1 MLKRKLI
8 NLLNWDYRMSS
19 FRTLFALSMLCLLSF
34 GCTRVPQIN
43 DDNGVSAL
51 VNSRIDK
58 EAYWN
63 QGCYEDER
71 IYCAI
76 QTLLH
81 QELTAE
87 SAMQIALLNNP
98 RIQEM
103 FEEIG
108 IAQAD
113 LVEAGLFSNPAFDII
128 FRYPDKTN
136 LKTNIEYTITQ
147 SFIDLFLIP
156 LRVKVAKAELEQ
168 VTLRVTNEILDLAFE
183 VEQTFYELQA
193 TLQDLKYVQSIV
205 ELTSIHSQLSSRQR
219 TVGNIYKL
227 EFQQIQSRYLEAK
240 LEIARIQNDIIRLK
254 EKLNRLLGFCGD
266 IHWWIADNLPEIDY
280 QGLPLECL
288 ESVAFSERLDLQA
301 ARFDVLRL
309 SRMLGIKQ
317 WWVYTQGRVGIGG
330 ERELEGNNVLGPA
343 FAGEIPIFNYG
354 QADRMRIRAELR
366 QAQDHLAVLEI
377 RVLSEVREAHKL
389 LMNNLGII
397 NDYRAHIIPL
407 QSEILEA
414 SEELYN
420 VMGLGID
427 RLLEN
432 KRQEFQA
439 YSNYI
444 MSVRNYWMARV
455 QLDRALG
462 GKLYLVLSQINCATS
477 TDECDYEGVSK

>member
-1 MLKRKLI
+1 
-8 NLLNWDYRMSS
+8 MSGFS
-19 FRTLFALSMLCLLSF
+19 TIGTLSILCLLCF
-34 GCTRVPQIN
+34 GCTRIPQAN
-43 DDNGVSAL
+43 DNGVASI
-51 VNSRIDK
+51 VNTRIDK
-58 EAYWN
+58 ETYW
-63 QGCYEDER
+63 QRGCYEDER
-71 IYCAI
+71 ISNAI
-76 QTLLH
+76 QGLLH
-81 QELTAE
+81 QPLTAD
-87 SAMQIALLNNP
+87 SAVQIALLNNP
-98 RIQEM
+98 QIQEM
-103 FEEIG
+103 FEEVG

-128 FRYPDKTN
+128 FRYPEKKD
-136 LKTNIEYTITQ
+136 LKTNIEYTITS

-156 LRVKVAKAELEQ
+156 LRVRVAKAELEQ

-183 VEQTFYELQA
+183 VEHTFYELQA
-193 TLQDLKYVQSIV
+193 AQQDLKYIQSIT
-205 ELTSIHSQLSSRQR
+205 ELTSIHSQLTSRQLH
-219 TVGNIYKL
+219 VGNVYKL
-227 EFQQIQSRYLEAK
+227 DFQQIQSRYLEAK
-240 LEIARIQNDIIRLK
+240 LEIARVQNEIIRLK

-266 IHWWIADNLPEIDY
+266 IYWSTVENLPEIDY
-280 QGLPLECL
+280 QGLPLEYL
-288 ESVAFSERLDLQA
+288 ESVAFSERLDLQS

-317 WWVYTQGRVGIGG
+317 WWVYTQGRLGIGG
-330 ERELEGNNVLGPA
+330 ERDPSGLNVIGPA
-343 FAGEIPIFNYG
+343 FSGEIPIFNYG

-366 QAQDHLAVLEI
+366 QAQDHLAALEI
-377 RVLSEVREAHKL
+377 QVLSEVREAHKL

-407 QSEILEA
+407 QSEILES

-444 MSVRNYWMARV
+444 MSLRNYWMARV

-462 GKLYLVLSQINCATS
+462 GKLYLVLSKMNLEMNMY
-477 TDECDYEGVSK
+477 ECDCEGVSE

>member
-1 MLKRKLI
+1 MTR
-8 NLLNWDYRMSS
+8 
-19 FRTLFALSMLCLLSF
+19 FCTLGALSLLCLSCF
-34 GCTRVPQIN
+34 GCTRIPQAN
-43 DDNGVSAL
+43 DNGVSSI

-58 EAYWN
+58 ETHWN
-63 QGCYEDER
+63 RGCYQDER
-71 IYCAI
+71 VCELI
-76 QTLLH
+76 QTILQ
-81 QELTAE
+81 QELTADTVV
-87 SAMQIALLNNP
+87 QIALLNNP
-98 RIQEM
+98 RIQEI
-103 FEEIG
+103 FEELG

-113 LVEAGLFSNPAFDII
+113 LVEAGLFSNPAFDLI
-128 FRYPDKTN
+128 FRFPDKKD
-136 LKTNIEYTITQ
+136 LVTNIEYTITS

-156 LRVKVAKAELEQ
+156 LRVRVAKAELEQ
-168 VTLRVTNEILDLAFE
+168 TTLRVTNEILNLAFE

-193 TLQDLKYVQSIV
+193 AQQDLKYIQSIV
-205 ELTSIHSQLSSRQR
+205 ELTSIHSQLASRQQM
-219 TVGNIYKL
+219 VGNVNKL
-227 EFQQIQSRYLEAK
+227 DFQQIQARYLEAK
-240 LEIARIQNDIIRLK
+240 LEIARIQNDIIRLR
-254 EKLNRLLGFCGD
+254 EKLNRLLGFCRD
-266 IHWWIADNLPEIDY
+266 IHWMVSDNLPEIDY
-280 QGLPLECL
+280 QGLPIQYL
-288 ESVAFSERLDLQA
+288 ESVAFRERLDLQA

-317 WWVYTQGRVGIGG
+317 WWVYTQARIGIGG

-343 FAGEIPIFNYG
+343 FSGEIPIFNYG

-366 QAQDHLAVLEI
+366 QAQDHLAALEI
-377 RVLSEVREAHKL
+377 QILSEVREAHKL

-407 QSEILEA
+407 QSKILES

-444 MSVRNYWMARV
+444 MSLRNYWMARV

-462 GKLYLVLSQINCATS
+462 GKLYLVLSQVDYEMNTY
-477 TDECDYEGVSK
+477 ECNYEGVSE

>member
-1 MLKRKLI
+1 
-8 NLLNWDYRMSS
+8 MSD
-19 FRTLFALSMLCLLSF
+19 FRTIGAFSILCLLCF

-43 DDNGVSAL
+43 DNGVSSI

-58 EAYWN
+58 ETYWN
-63 QGCYEDER
+63 PGCYKDER
-71 IYCAI
+71 ISNAI
-76 QTLLH
+76 QILLQ

-87 SAMQIALLNNP
+87 SAVQIALLNNP
-98 RIQEM
+98 QIQEI
-103 FEEIG
+103 FEEVG

-128 FRYPDKTN
+128 FRFPEKKN
-136 LKTNIEYTITQ
+136 LVTNIEYSITQ

-156 LRVKVAKAELEQ
+156 LRVRVAKAELEQ
-168 VTLRVTNEILDLAFE
+168 TTLRVSNEILDLAFE
-183 VEQTFYELQA
+183 VEHTFYELQA
-193 TLQDLKYVQSIV
+193 AQQDLKYIRSIV
-205 ELTSIHSQLSSRQR
+205 ELTSIHSQLASRQQ
-219 TVGNIYKL
+219 VIGNVNKL
-227 EFQQIQSRYLEAK
+227 DFQQIQSRYLEAK
-240 LEIARIQNDIIRLK
+240 LEIARIQNDIIRLR

-266 IHWWIADNLPEIDY
+266 IHWVVSDNLPEIDY
-280 QGLPLECL
+280 QGLPIEYL
-288 ESVAFSERLDLQA
+288 ESVAFRERLDLQS

-317 WWVYTQGRVGIGG
+317 WWVYTQGRIGIGG
-330 ERELEGNNVLGPA
+330 ERDPDGTNVLGPA
-343 FAGEIPIFNYG
+343 FSGEIPIFNYG

-377 RVLSEVREAHKL
+377 QILSEVREAHKL

-407 QSEILEA
+407 QSEILES

-432 KRQEFQA
+432 KRQQFQA

-444 MSVRNYWMARV
+444 MSLRNYWMARV

-462 GKLYLVLSQINCATS
+462 GKLYLVLSQVDYEMNTY
-477 TDECDYEGVSK
+477 ECNYEGVSE

>member
-1 MLKRKLI
+1 
-8 NLLNWDYRMSS
+8 MSS
-19 FRTLFALSMLCLLSF
+19 FRTTGAFGILCLLCF
-34 GCTRVPQIN
+34 GCTRIPQIN
-43 DDNGVSAL
+43 DDNGVSSI
-51 VNSRIDK
+51 VNSRIAKDT
-58 EAYWN
+58 YWN
-63 QGCYEDER
+63 PGCYQDER
-71 IYCAI
+71 ISNAI
-76 QTLLH
+76 QELLQ
-81 QELTAE
+81 QELTAD
-87 SAMQIALLNNP
+87 SAVQIALLNNP
-98 RIQEM
+98 QIQEM

-128 FRYPDKTN
+128 FRYPDKSN

-156 LRVKVAKAELEQ
+156 LRIKVAKAELEQ
-168 VTLRVTNEILDLAFE
+168 TTLRVTNEILDLAFE

-193 TLQDLKYVQSIV
+193 AEQDLKYIKSIV
-205 ELTSIHSQLSSRQR
+205 ELTSIHSQLASRQR
-219 TVGNIYKL
+219 IVGNIYKL
-227 EFQQIQSRYLEAK
+227 DFQQIQSRYLEAK
-240 LEIARIQNDIIRLK
+240 LEIARIQNDIIRLR

-266 IHWWIADNLPEIDY
+266 IQWRISDNLPEIDY
-280 QGLPLECL
+280 QGLSIACL
-288 ESVAFSERLDLQA
+288 ESVAFSERLDLQS

-317 WWVYTQGRVGIGG
+317 WWVYTQGRIGIGG
-330 ERELEGNNVLGPA
+330 VRELEGNNVLGSA
-343 FAGEIPIFNYG
+343 FSGEIPIFNYG

-366 QAQDHLAVLEI
+366 QAQDHLAALEI
-377 RVLSEVREAHKL
+377 QVLSEVREAHKL

-407 QSEILEA
+407 QIEILES

-420 VMGLGID
+420 VMGLGVD

-444 MSVRNYWMARV
+444 MSLRNYWMARV

-462 GKLYLVLSQINCATS
+462 GKLYLVLSQMDLEMNMYECNC
-477 TDECDYEGVSK
+477 EGVSE

>member
-1 MLKRKLI
+1 
-8 NLLNWDYRMSS
+8 MSS
-19 FRTLFALSMLCLLSF
+19 FRTFVALSMLCTLSF

-43 DDNGVSAL
+43 DDNGVSSI

-58 EAYWN
+58 QTHWN
-63 QGCYEDER
+63 HGCYQDER
-71 IYCAI
+71 VCGFIK
-76 QTLLH
+76 TLLQ
-81 QELTAE
+81 QELTAD
-87 SAMQIALLNNP
+87 SAVQIALLNNP
-98 RIQEM
+98 KIQEI
-103 FEEIG
+103 FEDVG

-128 FRYPDKTN
+128 FRFPEKKD
-136 LKTNIEYTITQ
+136 LVTNIEYTITQ

-156 LRVKVAKAELEQ
+156 LRVRVAKAELEQ
-168 VTLRVTNEILDLAFE
+168 ITLRVTNEILDLAFE

-193 TLQDLKYVQSIV
+193 AQQDLKYIESIV
-205 ELTSIHSQLSSRQR
+205 ELTSIHSQLASRQR
-219 TVGNIYKL
+219 NVGNVNKL
-227 EFQQIQSRYLEAK
+227 DFQQIQSRYLEAK

-266 IHWWIADNLPEIDY
+266 IQWKASDNLPEIDY
-280 QGLPLECL
+280 QGLPIECL
-288 ESVAFSERLDLQA
+288 ESVAFRERPDLQA
-301 ARFDVLRL
+301 ARFDVLRI

-317 WWVYTQGRVGIGG
+317 WWVYTQGRIGIGG
-330 ERELEGNNVLGPA
+330 ERDPDGTNVLGPA
-343 FAGEIPIFNYG
+343 FSGEIPIFNYG
-354 QADRMRIRAELR
+354 QADRMRLYAELR
-366 QAQDHLAVLEI
+366 QAQDHLAALEI
-377 RVLSEVREAHKL
+377 QILSEVREAHKL

-407 QSEILEA
+407 QSEILES

-420 VMGLGID
+420 VMGLGVD

-444 MSVRNYWMARV
+444 MSLRNYWLARV

-462 GKLYLVLSQINCATS
+462 GKLYLVLSQLDCGINIY
-477 TDECDYEGVSK
+477 ECGCEGVSE

>member
-1 MLKRKLI
+1 
-8 NLLNWDYRMSS
+8 MSGFCNIGACS
-19 FRTLFALSMLCLLSF
+19 ILCLICF
-34 GCTRVPQIN
+34 GCTRVPQTN
-43 DDNGVSAL
+43 DNGVSSV
-51 VNSRIDK
+51 VNSRIAK
-58 EAYWN
+58 ETCWN

-71 IYCAI
+71 ISNAI
-76 QTLLH
+76 QILLQ
-81 QELTAE
+81 QELTVDA
-87 SAMQIALLNNP
+87 AVQIALLNNP

-113 LVEAGLFSNPAFDII
+113 LVDAGLFSNPAFDII
-128 FRYPDKTN
+128 FRFPEKKN
-136 LKTNIEYTITQ
+136 LVTNIEYTITS
-147 SFIDLFLIP
+147 SFIDIFLIP
-156 LRVKVAKAELEQ
+156 LRVRVAKAELEQ
-168 VTLRVTNEILDLAFE
+168 TTLRVTNEILDLAFE

-193 TLQDLKYVQSIV
+193 AQQDLKYIQSIV

-219 TVGNIYKL
+219 IVGNVYKL
-227 EFQQIQSRYLEAK
+227 DFQQIQSRYLEAK
-240 LEIARIQNDIIRLK
+240 LEIARIQNDIIRLR

-266 IHWWIADNLPEIDY
+266 IQWTISDDLPEIDY
-280 QGLPLECL
+280 QGLPIDSL

-317 WWVYTQGRVGIGG
+317 WWVYSQGRIGIGG
-330 ERELEGNNVLGPA
+330 ERDPDGTNVLGPA
-343 FAGEIPIFNYG
+343 FSGEIPIFNYG

-366 QAQDHLAVLEI
+366 QAQDHLAALEI
-377 RVLSEVREAHKL
+377 QILSEVREAHKL

-407 QSEILEA
+407 QSEILES

-432 KRQEFQA
+432 KRQQFQA

-444 MSVRNYWMARV
+444 MSLRNYWMARV

-462 GKLYLVLSQINCATS
+462 GKLYLVLSQLDCEINAY
-477 TDECDYEGVSK
+477 ECDCEGVSE

>member
-1 MLKRKLI
+1 MP
-8 NLLNWDYRMSS
+8 S
-19 FRTLFALSMLCLLSF
+19 FRTTGTFSILCLLSF
-34 GCTRVPQIN
+34 GCTRIPQTN
-43 DDNGVSAL
+43 DNGVSSI
-51 VNSRIDK
+51 VNSRIAK

-71 IYCAI
+71 IANAI
-76 QTLLH
+76 QVLIQ
-81 QELTAE
+81 QELTADV
-87 SAMQIALLNNP
+87 AVQIALLNNP
-98 RIQEM
+98 KIQEI

-113 LVEAGLFSNPAFDII
+113 LVEAGLFSNPAFDIV
-128 FRYPDKTN
+128 FRYPPKKE
-136 LKTNIEYTITQ
+136 LKTNIEYSLT
-147 SFIDLFLIP
+147 SSLIDLFLIP

-168 VTLRVTNEILDLAFE
+168 ITLRVTNEILDLAFE

-193 TLQDLKYVQSIV
+193 AQQDIKYIQSIV
-205 ELTSIHSQLSSRQR
+205 ELTSIHSQLTSRQR
-219 TVGNIYKL
+219 SVGNVNKL

-240 LEIARIQNDIIRLK
+240 LEVARIQNDIIRLR

-266 IHWWIADNLPEIDY
+266 IHWKVSDSLPEIDY
-280 QGLPLECL
+280 QGLPIDCL
-288 ESVAFSERLDLQA
+288 ESVAFSERLDLQS

-317 WWVYTQGRVGIGG
+317 WWVYTQGRLGIGG
-330 ERELEGNNVLGPA
+330 ERDPDGTNLIGPA
-343 FAGEIPIFNYG
+343 FSGEIPIFNYG
-354 QADRMRIRAELR
+354 QADRMRIHAELR
-366 QAQDHLAVLEI
+366 QAKDHLAALEI
-377 RVLSEVREAHKL
+377 QILSEVREAHKL

-407 QSEILEA
+407 QSEILES

-444 MSVRNYWMARV
+444 MSLRNYWMARV

-462 GKLYLVLSQINCATS
+462 GKLYLVLSQIGCEMNS
-477 TDECDYEGVSK
+477 YECTYEGVSE

>member
-1 MLKRKLI
+1 MLKK
-8 NLLNWDYRMSS
+8 MPS
-19 FRTLFALSMLCLLSF
+19 FRTTGTFSILCLLSF
-34 GCTRVPQIN
+34 GCTRIPQTN
-43 DDNGVSAL
+43 DNGVSSI
-51 VNSRIDK
+51 VNSRIAK

-71 IYCAI
+71 IANAI
-76 QTLLH
+76 QVLIQ
-81 QELTAE
+81 QELTADV
-87 SAMQIALLNNP
+87 AVQIALLNNP
-98 RIQEM
+98 KIQEI

-113 LVEAGLFSNPAFDII
+113 LVEAGLFSNPAFDIV
-128 FRYPDKTN
+128 FRYPPKKE
-136 LKTNIEYTITQ
+136 LKTNIEYSLT
-147 SFIDLFLIP
+147 SSLIDLFLIP

-168 VTLRVTNEILDLAFE
+168 ITLRVTNEILDLAFE

-193 TLQDLKYVQSIV
+193 AQQDIKYIQSIV
-205 ELTSIHSQLSSRQR
+205 ELTSIHSQLTSRQR
-219 TVGNIYKL
+219 SVGNVNKL

-240 LEIARIQNDIIRLK
+240 LEVARIQNDIIRLR

-266 IHWWIADNLPEIDY
+266 IHWKVSDSLPEIDY
-280 QGLPLECL
+280 QGLPIDCL
-288 ESVAFSERLDLQA
+288 ESVAFSERLDLQS

-317 WWVYTQGRVGIGG
+317 WWVYTQGRLGIGG
-330 ERELEGNNVLGPA
+330 ERDPDGTNLIGPA
-343 FAGEIPIFNYG
+343 FSGEIPIFNYG
-354 QADRMRIRAELR
+354 QADRMRIHAELR
-366 QAQDHLAVLEI
+366 QAKDHLAALEI
-377 RVLSEVREAHKL
+377 QILSEVREAHKL

-407 QSEILEA
+407 QSEILES

-444 MSVRNYWMARV
+444 MSLRNYWMARV

-462 GKLYLVLSQINCATS
+462 GKLYLVLSQIGCEMNS
-477 TDECDYEGVSK
+477 YECTYEGVSE